1 MDYELLFG
9 KKRKTRRSPKR
20 RSPKRK
26 TSSKKLSKKMLNS
39 CPLKCLRKL
48 ALRYK
53 VSIYKKGTKTML
65 KKKSLITKLKKSRS
79 INKIL
84 KSAYRMK
91 QSKRSPKR
99 TRRSPRRTRRSP
111 RRSPRRT
118 RRTRY
123 GNPPLNTPE
132 ELAQI
137 IKGHKREIF
146 SPEAKARMQKG
157 NDYEPIVRDYL
168 AKKGYR
174 GASLAISSIR

>member
-9 KKRKTRRSPKR
+9 KKRRTRRSPKR

-39 CPLKCLRKL
+39 CSLKCLRKL

-132 ELAQI
+132 ELATGMPYQNI
-137 IKGHKREIF
+137 VSHYR
-146 SPEAKARMQKG
+146 
-157 NDYEPIVRDYL
+157 NLPI
-168 AKKGYR
+168 
-174 GASLAISSIR
+174 SLISTNLHQTRPTKFGQYFR